1 MFCTRFCYI
10 TLDSTQLGLFA
21 LNCIFCTQLH
31 LFTLNFIYMHSI
43 AFICTQLDLFAL
55 NWMYSYHKIEFC
67 DSVQN
72 LPKNVLPPAK
82 MVCSTQLASSI
93 FVTRMRT
100 TKVVSLAFLQN
111 LLRLTNVPKRFTTT
125 KASTKRKWRC
135 TATGNLWHK
144 SRSLKTHL
152 ILDALSFS
160 WYQKPK
166 WSLDYITRG

>member
-1 MFCTRFCYI
+1 MTKDDMGLPSKKIRKNLCQTFTHCAQNSALFKNTCVMFCTRFCYI
-10 TLDSTQLGLFA
+10 TLESTQLDLFA

-55 NWMYSYHKIEFC
+55 NWMYSYHNIEFC

-100 TKVVSLAFLQN
+100 TKVA
-111 LLRLTNVPKRFTTT
+111 LL
-125 KASTKRKWRC
+125 SC
-135 TATGNLWHK
+135 K
-144 SRSLKTHL
+144 SC
-152 ILDALSFS
+152 
-160 WYQKPK
+160 
-166 WSLDYITRG
+166 